1 MLEGW
6 WNPVSSRI
14 VSARLKLGDQVLG
27 QAGGHRSQPMH
38 VSVIVHTAVT
48 HQRIKLARRRRMYFT
63 RTCSV

>member
-1 MLEGW
+1 MES
-6 WNPVSSRI
+6 VSSRI

-38 VSVIVHTAVT
+38 VILVSLVYT
-48 HQRIKLARRRRMYFT
+48 HQRIKLARRRRMYFM